1 MSCFY
6 TLKNKYSEREIKKA
20 ILITIAQKRI
30 KYFEINLTKD
40 VKDLRFRNCK
50 TLMKLSKI

>member
-6 TLKNKYSEREIKKA
+6 TLKNKFSEREIKKA

-50 TLMKLSKI
+50 TLMKLNKI